1 MKKLISKILIS
12 VGIIIIGIA
21 VFIEASTIY
30 NQKKLIDEYSKYT
43 ETLKNM
49 EISELTAE
57 AAEIEKSDI
66 NTELNTN
73 ELQIT
78 EQPGQ
83 EGTEAIEQSNNQQT
97 EAPKEAP
104 KSTAPDLTE
113 IFKNK
118 QISGLIEIP
127 KIKVNSAI
135 LEGTDDS
142 ALQYAVG
149 HYPGLG
155 EIGQPGNYV
164 LLGHRNYVY
173 GHFFRNIDKLEVG
186 DQINIK
192 KNTDT
197 YTYLVTESFVV
208 APEEVWVLEQ
218 TEESTITLI
227 TCTPI
232 GTYTDRLIVKGVLLN
247 NNEPE

>member
-1 MKKLISKILIS
+1 MKKLISRILIS

-30 NQKKLIDEYSKYT
+30 NQKKLIDEYSKYN

-57 AAEIEKSDI
+57 AAVSQESDI
-66 NTELNTN
+66 NIEVDDS
-73 ELQIT
+73 ELQIR

-83 EGTEAIEQSNNQQT
+83 EETEVPE
-97 EAPKEAP
+97 EAPKN
-104 KSTAPDLTE
+104 TAPDLTE

-127 KIKVNSAI
+127 KIKVNAAI

-173 GHFFRNIDKLEVG
+173 GHFFRNIDKLEVD
-186 DQINIK
+186 DQIILTK
-192 KNTDT
+192 GTDI
-197 YTYLVTESFVV
+197 YTYSVTESFVV
-208 APEEVWVLEQ
+208 KPEEVWVLEQ
-218 TEESTITLI
+218 TEEAAITLI

-232 GTYTDRLIVKGVLLN
+232 GTYTDRLIVKGMLLDN
-247 NNEPE
+247 N

>member
-1 MKKLISKILIS
+1 MKKLISRILIS

-30 NQKKLIDEYSKYT
+30 NQKKLIDEYSKYN

-57 AAEIEKSDI
+57 AAVSQESDI
-66 NTELNTN
+66 NIEVDDS
-73 ELQIT
+73 ELQIR

-83 EGTEAIEQSNNQQT
+83 EETEVPE
-97 EAPKEAP
+97 EAPKN
-104 KSTAPDLTE
+104 TAPDLTE

-127 KIKVNSAI
+127 KIKVSAAI

-149 HYPGLG
+149 HYPGFG
-155 EIGQPGNYV
+155 EIGQAGNYV

-173 GHFFRNIDKLEVG
+173 GHFFRNIDKLEAD
-186 DQINIK
+186 DQIIITK
-192 KNTDT
+192 GTDV
-197 YTYLVTESFVV
+197 YTYSVTESFVV
-208 APEEVWVLEQ
+208 KPEEVWVLEQ
-218 TEESTITLI
+218 TEDATITLI

-247 NNEPE
+247 ND

>member
-1 MKKLISKILIS
+1 MKKLISRILIS

-30 NQKKLIDEYSKYT
+30 NQKKLIDEYSKYN

-57 AAEIEKSDI
+57 AAVSQESDI
-66 NTELNTN
+66 NIEVDDS
-73 ELQIT
+73 ELQIR

-83 EGTEAIEQSNNQQT
+83 EETEVPE
-97 EAPKEAP
+97 EAPKN
-104 KSTAPDLTE
+104 TAPDLTE

-127 KIKVNSAI
+127 KIKVNAAI

-173 GHFFRNIDKLEVG
+173 GHFFRNIDKLEVD
-186 DQINIK
+186 DQIILTK
-192 KNTDT
+192 GTDI
-197 YTYLVTESFVV
+197 YTYSVTESFVV
-208 APEEVWVLEQ
+208 KPEEVWVLEQ
-218 TEESTITLI
+218 TEEATITLI
-227 TCTPI
+227 TCTPV
-232 GTYTDRLIVKGVLLN
+232 GTYTDRLIVKGMLLDN
-247 NNEPE
+247 N

>member
-1 MKKLISKILIS
+1 MKKLISRILIS

-30 NQKKLIDEYSKYT
+30 NQKKLIDEYSKYN

-57 AAEIEKSDI
+57 AAVSQESDI
-66 NTELNTN
+66 NIEVDDS
-73 ELQIT
+73 ELQIR

-83 EGTEAIEQSNNQQT
+83 EETEVPE
-97 EAPKEAP
+97 EAPKN
-104 KSTAPDLTE
+104 TAPDLTE

-127 KIKVNSAI
+127 KIKVNAAI

-173 GHFFRNIDKLEVG
+173 GHFFRNIDKLEVD
-186 DQINIK
+186 DQIILTK
-192 KNTDT
+192 GTDI
-197 YTYLVTESFVV
+197 YTYSVTESFVV
-208 APEEVWVLEQ
+208 KPEEVWVLEQ
-218 TEESTITLI
+218 TEEATITLI
-227 TCTPI
+227 TCTPV
-232 GTYTDRLIVKGVLLN
+232 GTYTDRLIVKGVLLDN
-247 NNEPE
+247 D

>member
-1 MKKLISKILIS
+1 MKRIISRILIS
-12 VGIIIIGIA
+12 AGIIIIGIA

-30 NQKKLIDEYSKYT
+30 NQKKLIDEYSKYA

-57 AAEIEKSDI
+57 AAVVEESDI
-66 NTELNTN
+66 NKEVNTD
-73 ELQIT
+73 EQPIT
-78 EQPGQ
+78 EQPEQ
-83 EGTEAIEQSNNQQT
+83 EETETPEQNNEAPE
-97 EAPKEAP
+97 EAPKN
-104 KSTAPDLTE
+104 TAPDLTE

-127 KIKVNSAI
+127 KIKVNAAI

-149 HYPGLG
+149 HYPGFG
-155 EIGQPGNYV
+155 EIGQAGNYV

-173 GHFFRNIDKLEVG
+173 GHFFRNIDKLEAD
-186 DQINIK
+186 DQIIITK
-192 KNTDT
+192 GTDV
-197 YTYLVTESFVV
+197 YTYSVTESFVV
-208 APEEVWVLEQ
+208 KPEEVWVLEQ
-218 TEESTITLI
+218 TEEASITLI

-247 NNEPE
+247 ND

>member
-1 MKKLISKILIS
+1 MKKLISRILIS

-30 NQKKLIDEYSKYT
+30 NQKKLIDEYSKYA

-49 EISELTAE
+49 EISELIAE
-57 AAEIEKSDI
+57 AEVVEESDI
-66 NTELNTN
+66 NKEVNTD
-73 ELQIT
+73 EQPIT
-78 EQPGQ
+78 EQPEQ
-83 EGTEAIEQSNNQQT
+83 EETESPEQNNKAPE
-97 EAPKEAP
+97 EAPKN
-104 KSTAPDLTE
+104 TAPDLTE

-127 KIKVNSAI
+127 KIKVNAAI

-173 GHFFRNIDKLEVG
+173 GHFFRNIDKLEVD
-186 DQINIK
+186 DQIILTK
-192 KNTDT
+192 GTDI
-197 YTYLVTESFVV
+197 YTYSVTESFVV
-208 APEEVWVLEQ
+208 KPEEVWVLEQ
-218 TEESTITLI
+218 TEEATITLI
-227 TCTPI
+227 TCTPV
-232 GTYTDRLIVKGVLLN
+232 GTYTDRLIVKGVLLDN
-247 NNEPE
+247 D

>member
-1 MKKLISKILIS
+1 MKRIISRILIS
-12 VGIIIIGIA
+12 AGIIIIGIA

-30 NQKKLIDEYSKYT
+30 NQKKLIDEYSKYA

-57 AAEIEKSDI
+57 AAVVEESDI
-66 NTELNTN
+66 NKEVNAD
-73 ELQIT
+73 EQPIT
-78 EQPGQ
+78 EQPEQ
-83 EGTEAIEQSNNQQT
+83 EEET
-97 EAPKEAP
+97 EAPEEVP
-104 KSTAPDLTE
+104 KNAAPDLTE

-127 KIKVNSAI
+127 KIKVNAAI

-173 GHFFRNIDKLEVG
+173 GHFFRNIDKLEVD
-186 DQINIK
+186 DQIILTK
-192 KNTDT
+192 GTDI
-197 YTYLVTESFVV
+197 YTYSVTESFVV
-208 APEEVWVLEQ
+208 KPEEVWVLEQ
-218 TEESTITLI
+218 TEEATITLI
-227 TCTPI
+227 TCTPV
-232 GTYTDRLIVKGVLLN
+232 GTYTDRLIVKGALLVN
-247 NNEPE
+247 N

>member
-1 MKKLISKILIS
+1 MKRIISRILIS
-12 VGIIIIGIA
+12 AGIIIIGIA

-30 NQKKLIDEYSKYT
+30 NQKKLIDEYSKYA

-57 AAEIEKSDI
+57 AAVVEESDI
-66 NTELNTN
+66 NKEVNTD
-73 ELQIT
+73 EQPIT
-78 EQPGQ
+78 EQPEQ
-83 EGTEAIEQSNNQQT
+83 EETESPEQNNKAPE
-97 EAPKEAP
+97 EAPKN
-104 KSTAPDLTE
+104 TAPDLTE

-127 KIKVNSAI
+127 KIKVSAAI

-149 HYPGLG
+149 HYPGFG
-155 EIGQPGNYV
+155 EIGQAGNYV

-173 GHFFRNIDKLEVG
+173 GHFFRNIDKLEAD
-186 DQINIK
+186 DQIIITKGN
-192 KNTDT
+192 NV
-197 YTYLVTESFVV
+197 YTYSVTESFVV
-208 APEEVWVLEQ
+208 KPEEVWVLEQ
-218 TEESTITLI
+218 TEDATITLI

-247 NNEPE
+247 ND

>member
-1 MKKLISKILIS
+1 MKLLLS
-12 VGIIIIGIA
+12 IIR
-21 VFIEASTIY
+21 
-30 NQKKLIDEYSKYT
+30 KLIDEYSKYT

-57 AAEIEKSDI
+57 AAVVEESDI
-66 NTELNTN
+66 NKEVNSD
-73 ELQIT
+73 
-78 EQPGQ
+78 EQPIAEQPEQPEQAEQPEQ
-83 EGTEAIEQSNNQQT
+83 EGTEA
-97 EAPKEAP
+97 EAPEEVP
-104 KSTAPDLTE
+104 KYKAPDLKE

-127 KIKVNSAI
+127 KINVNAAI

-149 HYPGLG
+149 HYPGFG

-173 GHFFRNIDKLEVG
+173 GHFFRNIGKLEAD
-186 DQINIK
+186 DQIIITK
-192 KNTDT
+192 GTDV
-197 YTYLVTESFVV
+197 YTYSVTESFVV
-208 APEEVWVLEQ
+208 KPEEVWVLEQ
-218 TEESTITLI
+218 TEDATITLI

-247 NNEPE
+247 ND